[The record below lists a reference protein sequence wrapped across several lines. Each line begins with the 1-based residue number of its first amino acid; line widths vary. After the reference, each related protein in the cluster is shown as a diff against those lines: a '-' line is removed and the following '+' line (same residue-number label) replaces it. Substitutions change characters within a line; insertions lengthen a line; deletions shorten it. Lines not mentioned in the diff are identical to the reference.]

1 MVILVAARE
10 KANEGKVSLKT
21 GDVMVRE
28 VITIDENASVKEAAD
43 IMNQFEIGSIIA
55 TRKGKAVGIITERDL
70 LKRIVAEGKNAKK
83 TRVKDIMSSPLV
95 VITPNTDLEEA
106 ARLMFEKK
114 IKKLPVIDQNRLVG
128 LVSLTDIARFQ
139 PEIIKILQK
148 LSAIQDTPKSIKKV
162 LEYYIV

>member
-1 MVILVAARE
+1 MVILVASRE
-10 KANEGKVSLKT
+10 KANEGKVSLKA

-162 LEYYIV
+162 LDYYIV

>member
-10 KANEGKVSLKT
+10 KANEGKVSLKA

-162 LEYYIV
+162 LDYYIV

>member
-1 MVILVAARE
+1 MVFSVPQE
-10 KANEGKVSLKT
+10 QANKSSVSLKV
-21 GDVMVRE
+21 GDIMVRE
-28 VITIDENASVKEAAD
+28 VITIDENASVKEATD

-70 LKRIVAEGKNAKK
+70 LKRIVAEGKSAKK
-83 TRVKDIMSSPLV
+83 TRVKTIMSSPLV

-114 IKKLPVIDQNRLVG
+114 IKKLPVVDQNRLVG
-128 LVSLTDIARFQ
+128 LVSLTDIARSQ

-148 LSAIQDTPKSIKKV
+148 LAAIQNTPKSIKKV
-162 LEYYIV
+162 LDYYIV